1 MPYQHFKILQVSL
14 LLFWIRP
21 RIKNLYKITQ
31 NSSFSVMSTEH
42 TNYKLLGRYVVDRP
56 YNRRNVYAQRHLG
69 FVLNLR
75 KSILTPTQRTKFL
88 GMTVDS
94 LIKTLCLPEKKVS
107 KGQKKSLEHLQKAQ
121 VPILEILELTKLIGF
136 LSLTIQGVTPVQIN
150 FR

>member
-1 MPYQHFKILQVSL
+1 
-14 LLFWIRP
+14 
-21 RIKNLYKITQ
+21 
-31 NSSFSVMSTEH
+31 MSTEH

-94 LIKTLCLPEKKVS
+94 LIRTLCLPEKKVS